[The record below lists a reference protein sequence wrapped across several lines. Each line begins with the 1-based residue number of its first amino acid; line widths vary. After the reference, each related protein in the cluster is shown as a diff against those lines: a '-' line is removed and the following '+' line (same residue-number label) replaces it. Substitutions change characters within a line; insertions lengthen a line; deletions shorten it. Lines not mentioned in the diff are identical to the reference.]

1 MTWTLTPDD
10 DVINVRAIISTTHQ
24 QDQLR
29 NLITALQKHLKEE
42 PKEITNER
50 PNS

>member
-10 DVINVRAIISTTHQ
+10 GIINVRAIISTTHQ

-29 NLITALQKHLKEE
+29 NLIAALQKHLKDE
-42 PKEITNER
+42 PKEITDER
-50 PNS
+50 DA